1 MAKPFSEKFYKTS
14 VWRDCRNGYAAYRGH
29 LCEGCLRR
37 GILSHG
43 EIVHHKIELTPE
55 NIDNPEITL
64 NYNNLEL
71 LCRQCH
77 AEVHDKRK
85 KCRRFTIGPDGEIII
100 ASPPDA
106 DGNGVQL

>member
-1 MAKPFSEKFYKTS
+1 MCGVIAGMDMQHT
-14 VWRDCRNGYAAYRGH
+14 VDICVRGV
-29 LCEGCLRR
+29 CVVAFC
-37 GILSHG
+37 
-43 EIVHHKIELTPE
+43 LTPE

-100 ASPPDA
+100 ETSTE
-106 DGNGVQL
+106 